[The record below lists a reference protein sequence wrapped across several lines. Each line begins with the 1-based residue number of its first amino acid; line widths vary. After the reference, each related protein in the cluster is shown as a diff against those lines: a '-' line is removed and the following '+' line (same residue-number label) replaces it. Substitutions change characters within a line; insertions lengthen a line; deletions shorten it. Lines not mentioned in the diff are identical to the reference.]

1 MLIHHAGSGKA
12 VGRINTKAHA
22 VAWNP
27 KYGMPRPAWADNGTS
42 PVLCLPENLPDLRCH
57 KANNTP

>member
-42 PVLCLPENLPDLRCH
+42 PVLCLPENLPDLH
-57 KANNTP
+57 D